1 MAVGILWKTDDKFVV
16 QFDKVNSKDKK
27 IIKKSFNEWSPSGS
41 GFHKD
46 GTEIFIFSHKNL
58 DEEIVISLVK
68 SLPFPFTEEKR
79 NGTTRKIRTKCTA
92 KCKTLTSTEKP
103 AKIKGKRSCSRCGQI
118 GHNSRTCKG

>member
-1 MAVGILWKTDDKFVV
+1 MAVGVLWKTDEKFVV
-16 QFDKVNSKDKK
+16 QFSHVKPREKTVIFNSLK
-27 IIKKSFNEWSPSGS
+27 EWKESGS

-46 GTEIFIFSHKNL
+46 GTEIFLFSNTTL
-58 DEEIVISLVK
+58 DEDKVMSLVK
-68 SLPFPFTEEKR
+68 SFPFPFTEEKR

-92 KCKTLTSTEKP
+92 KRKILTSTEKP